1 VSKFEI
7 PHDWTVAR
15 LGELSSAI
23 QYGYTAKAQEEKVGP
38 KLLRITDIQDGA
50 VDWDQVPFCRIE
62 NSDKSKYVLSN
73 GDLVFARTGAT
84 VGKSYLIT
92 GAIPDAVF
100 ASYLIRVR
108 LREQVDPKYISYF
121 FKSPQY
127 WRQISENSAGI
138 GQPNVNGKKLSQ
150 LLVPV
155 APRDQQKRIVAE
167 IEKQFSRLD
176 EAVANLKRVKAN
188 LKRYKAAVLKAAVEG
203 KLTEEWRKRH
213 QEIEPASEL
222 LKRILAER
230 RAAWVKQAAADRKK
244 KYLEPQSVNTSQLRE
259 LPEEWAWTTVEQ
271 LNVATRSCAYGVL
284 QPGEDLEDGIPFVR
298 VGDINDG
305 RVDLNKMKRI
315 APAIAAQY
323 PRTKLE
329 GGEFLITLVGAIGRT
344 ALAPGSLRGA
354 NVARAVGVV
363 PLTTSIDAQWVEAW
377 FRNPAKI
384 AEMTSKSHEVA
395 RKTLNLE
402 DVRSASVAL
411 PPLTEQHRIVAE
423 IERRFSIAAEAEAQI
438 DVNIKRAGRLRQR
451 ILHDAFRGT
460 VLPRLVARGFSVNGL
475 DVKQSEIRQ

>member
-1 VSKFEI
+1 M
-7 PHDWTVAR
+7 T
-15 LGELSSAI
+15 
-23 QYGYTAKAQEEKVGP
+23 
-38 KLLRITDIQDGA
+38 GA
-50 VDWDQVPFCRIE
+50 VGQ
-62 NSDKSKYVLSN
+62 K
-73 GDLVFARTGAT
+73 
-84 VGKSYLIT
+84 
-92 GAIPDAVF
+92 
-100 ASYLIRVR
+100 RVSTAY
-108 LREQVDPKYISYF
+108 LRECKI
-121 FKSPQY
+121 
-127 WRQISENSAGI
+127 
-138 GQPNVNGKKLSQ
+138 
-150 LLVPV
+150 PV

-176 EAVANLKRVKAN
+176 KAVANLKRVKAN

-203 KLTEEWRKRH
+203 KLTEEWRKAH
-213 QEIEPASEL
+213 PDSEPASEL

-230 RAAWVKQAAADRKK
+230 RAAWEKQAAADRKK
-244 KYLEPQSVNTSQLRE
+244 KYLEPQSANTSQLRE
-259 LPEEWAWTTVEQ
+259 LPEGWAWTTVEQ
-271 LNVATRSCAYGVL
+271 MNLVTRPCAYGVL

-305 RVDLNKMKRI
+305 RVDLNKLKRI

-344 ALAPGSLRGA
+344 ALAPDSLRGA

-363 PLTTSIDAQWVEAW
+363 PLTNSIDVNWIEAW

-423 IERRFSIAAEAEAQI
+423 IERRFSIATESEAQI
-438 DVNIKRAGRLRQR
+438 DVNIKRAERLRQGVLR
-451 ILHDAFRGT
+451 DAFRGT
-460 VLPRLVARGFSVNGL
+460 VLPRLPAEAF
-475 DVKQSEIRQ
+475 Q